1 MTGRSAYPEVVNVPK
16 RVGSGLPRVWLD
28 VSIGAAK
35 SAPLTL
41 TLTLTLI
48 LTLALALTLPFT
60 LTLTLIRWGEERT
73 AGARALCRPRAAHR
87 GELPLPLHGRDIGR
101 YREI

>member
-28 VSIGAAK
+28 VSIGVAK

-48 LTLALALTLPFT
+48 LTLT
-60 LTLTLIRWGEERT
+60 LTLTLTLSRHASSARSWLTSSRWSST
-73 AGARALCRPRAAHR
+73 SSP
-87 GELPLPLHGRDIGR
+87 
-101 YREI
+101 YRLGLGQG